1 MFRNRP
7 SIEKTLDKTLSTQE
21 TQGPYEDSIK
31 KSQEV
36 DDLKF
41 TDEARKSMN
50 ALKQVIF
57 CADDIAK
64 WAFEIST
71 VCQGTFYFLIILSYM
86 MFSWS

>member
-1 MFRNRP
+1 LIHYRN
-7 SIEKTLDKTLSTQE
+7 SIEKTLDKTCCSTQE

-31 KSQEV
+31 KIKEE
-36 DDLKF
+36 DEKF

-64 WAFEIST
+64 WAFEVST
-71 VCQGTFYFLIILSYM
+71 VCQGKLLCYFSVYLTV
-86 MFSWS
+86 